1 MAGSGPAD
9 GSSNLPRATICIIL
23 CEEYSQF
30 LGRLWKIVTERVKE
44 VIKTRGAKVYLEIL

>member
-1 MAGSGPAD
+1 
-9 GSSNLPRATICIIL
+9 L